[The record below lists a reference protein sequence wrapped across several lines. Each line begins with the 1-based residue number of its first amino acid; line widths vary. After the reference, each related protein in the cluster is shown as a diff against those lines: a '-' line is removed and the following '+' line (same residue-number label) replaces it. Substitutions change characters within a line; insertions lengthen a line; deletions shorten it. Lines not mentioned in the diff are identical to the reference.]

1 MARSP
6 AKRESFRGKLEKET
20 LTSWTASLRPDS
32 PPAAPAPSP
41 APPRRPRVPS
51 HVVPRRTSVS
61 PRVVSTP
68 ASKLFARVEDTPTPE
83 ARDAPRAA
91 AAPPPEP
98 TPAALLDAVFGG
110 DGDAPAAPP
119 SSTWRELR
127 TAEGR
132 PYFFDAA
139 TGEVRWDDPDSALRA
154 SGAWTEAKT
163 SGGER
168 YWYHTT
174 TRESSWTDPARTDKA
189 WARSRTPE
197 GYEFWYHT
205 ESGETSWAPPG

>member
-6 AKRESFRGKLEKET
+6 VKRESFRGKLQKET

-51 HVVPRRTSVS
+51 HIVPRRASVS
-61 PRVVSTP
+61 PAFSTP

-83 ARDAPRAA
+83 ARDAPRD
-91 AAPPPEP
+91 APPPEP
-98 TPAALLDAVFGG
+98 APAALLDAVFGG

-119 SSTWRELR
+119 SSNWRELR
-127 TAEGR
+127 TADGR
-132 PYFFDAA
+132 PYFYDAT
-139 TGEVRWDDPDSALRA
+139 TGDVRWDDPDAALRA
-154 SGAWTEAKT
+154 TGAWTEAT
-163 SGGER
+163 TQDGER

-174 TRESSWTDPARTDKA
+174 SRESSWTDPNRARGA
-189 WARSRTPE
+189 WARSRTAE

-205 ESGETSWAPPG
+205 KNGETSWAPPG

>member
-6 AKRESFRGKLEKET
+6 TKRESFRGKLQKET

-32 PPAAPAPSP
+32 PPTAPTPSP

-61 PRVVSTP
+61 PAFSTP

-83 ARDAPRAA
+83 ARDTPRA

-98 TPAALLDAVFGG
+98 APAALLDAVFGG

-119 SSTWRELR
+119 PSTWRELR
-127 TAEGR
+127 TADGR
-132 PYFFDAA
+132 SYFYDES
-139 TGEVRWDDPDSALRA
+139 TGEVRWDDPDAALRA
-154 SGAWTEAKT
+154 DGAWTEAT
-163 SGGER
+163 TPGGER

-174 TRESSWTDPARTDKA
+174 SRESSWTDPARTDKA
-189 WARSRTPE
+189 WARSRTAE

-205 ESGETSWAPPG
+205 ESGATSWAPPG

>member
-6 AKRESFRGKLEKET
+6 TRESFRGKLEKET

-51 HVVPRRTSVS
+51 HIVPRRTSVS

-83 ARDAPRAA
+83 AHNAPRDAP
-91 AAPPPEP
+91 PEP
-98 TPAALLDAVFGG
+98 APAALLDAVFGG
-110 DGDAPAAPP
+110 DDGDAPAAPP
-119 SSTWRELR
+119 PSTWRELR
-127 TAEGR
+127 TNDGR
-132 PYFFDAA
+132 SYFCDAA
-139 TGEVRWDDPDSALRA
+139 TGEVRWDDPDAALRA
-154 SGAWTEAKT
+154 TGAWTEAT
-163 SGGER
+163 TPDGER

-174 TRESSWTDPARTDKA
+174 SRESSWTDPTRARGA
-189 WARSRTPE
+189 WARSRTAE

-205 ESGETSWAPPG
+205 ASGATSWAPPG

>member
-1 MARSP
+1 MTRSP
-6 AKRESFRGKLEKET
+6 TKRESFRGKLQKET
-20 LTSWTASLRPDS
+20 LTSWTESLRPDS

-51 HVVPRRTSVS
+51 HIVPRSVS

-68 ASKLFARVEDTPTPE
+68 ASKLFARVADTPTPE
-83 ARDAPRAA
+83 GPDTPRAA

-98 TPAALLDAVFGG
+98 APAALLDAVFGG

-119 SSTWRELR
+119 SSNWRELR
-127 TAEGR
+127 TADGR
-132 PYFFDAA
+132 SYFYDES
-139 TGEVRWDDPDSALRA
+139 TGQVRWDDPDAALRA
-154 SGAWTEAKT
+154 SGAWTEAT
-163 SGGER
+163 TQDGER

-174 TRESSWTDPARTDKA
+174 SRETSWADPARTDEA
-189 WARSRTPE
+189 WARSRTAE

-205 ESGETSWAPPG
+205 ASGETSWEPPG

>member
-6 AKRESFRGKLEKET
+6 TKRESFRGKLEKET

-110 DGDAPAAPP
+110 DGDAPAAQP
-119 SSTWRELR
+119 SSNWRELR
-127 TAEGR
+127 TADGR
-132 PYFFDAA
+132 SYFYDES
-139 TGEVRWDDPDSALRA
+139 TGQVRWDDPDAALRA
-154 SGAWTEAKT
+154 SGAWTEAT
-163 SGGER
+163 TQDGER

-174 TRESSWTDPARTDKA
+174 SRESSWTDPARTDEA

-197 GYEFWYHT
+197 GYEFWYHIA
-205 ESGETSWAPPG
+205 SGATSWAPPG

>member
-6 AKRESFRGKLEKET
+6 TKRESFRGKLQKET

-51 HVVPRRTSVS
+51 HIVPRRSSVS
-61 PRVVSTP
+61 PAFSTP

-83 ARDAPRAA
+83 ARDTPRA

-98 TPAALLDAVFGG
+98 APAALLDAVFGG

-127 TAEGR
+127 TADGR
-132 PYFFDAA
+132 PYFYDES
-139 TGEVRWDDPDSALRA
+139 TGQVQWEDPDAALRA
-154 SGAWTEAKT
+154 NGAWTEAT
-163 SGGER
+163 TQDGER

-174 TRESSWTDPARTDKA
+174 TRESSWTDPTRTDSA
-189 WARSRTPE
+189 WARSRTAE

-205 ESGETSWAPPG
+205 KNGETSWAPPG

>member
-6 AKRESFRGKLEKET
+6 TRESFRGKLEKET

-32 PPAAPAPSP
+32 PPAKPAPSP

-61 PRVVSTP
+61 PAVMSTP
-68 ASKLFARVEDTPTPE
+68 ASKLFARVSDTPTPE
-83 ARDAPRAA
+83 ARDAPRD
-91 AAPPPEP
+91 APPPEP
-98 TPAALLDAVFGG
+98 APAALLDAVFGG

-119 SSTWRELR
+119 ASTWRELR
-127 TAEGR
+127 TADGR
-132 PYFFDAA
+132 SYFYNES
-139 TGEVRWDDPDSALRA
+139 TGQVQWEDPDAALRA

-163 SGGER
+163 PDGER

-174 TRESSWTDPARTDKA
+174 SRESSWTDPARTDEA
-189 WARSRTPE
+189 WARSRTPK

-205 ESGETSWAPPG
+205 ESGATSWAPPG

>member
-6 AKRESFRGKLEKET
+6 AKRESFRGKLQKET

-32 PPAAPAPSP
+32 PPAAAAPSP
-41 APPRRPRVPS
+41 ALPRRPRVPS

-61 PRVVSTP
+61 PAVMSTP

-83 ARDAPRAA
+83 KQNTPRD
-91 AAPPPEP
+91 APPPEP
-98 TPAALLDAVFGG
+98 APAALLDAVFGG
-110 DGDAPAAPP
+110 DGDAPATPP
-119 SSTWRELR
+119 SSNWRELR

-132 PYFFDAA
+132 PYFYDAA
-139 TGEVRWDDPDSALRA
+139 TGEVRWDDPDAALRA
-154 SGAWTEAKT
+154 KGAWTEAT
-163 SGGER
+163 TQDGER

-174 TRESSWTDPARTDKA
+174 SRESSWTDPTRTDLA

-205 ESGETSWAPPG
+205 ASGETSWAPPG

>member
-6 AKRESFRGKLEKET
+6 TKRESFRGKLEKET

-51 HVVPRRTSVS
+51 HIVPRRSGVS

-83 ARDAPRAA
+83 ARDTPRA

-98 TPAALLDAVFGG
+98 APAALLDAVFGG

-127 TAEGR
+127 TADGR
-132 PYFFDAA
+132 SYFYEES
-139 TGEVRWDDPDSALRA
+139 TGEVRWEDPDAALRA

-174 TRESSWTDPARTDKA
+174 TRESSWTDPTRTDKA

-205 ESGETSWAPPG
+205 ESGATSWAPP